1 MYPQLQTQSG
11 WMLMDG
17 RGQKSKKTRYFSGL
31 IVHRGHPWMPVDRRM
46 VPLIRIERM
55 TYCLQDSCS
64 TN

>member
-1 MYPQLQTQSG
+1 
-11 WMLMDG
+11 MDDQ
-17 RGQKSKKTRYFSGL
+17 GQKSTKKTRYFSGL
-31 IVHRGHPWMPVDRRM
+31 IVHREHLRMLVDRKM

>member
-1 MYPQLQTQSG
+1 
-11 WMLMDG
+11 MDG
-17 RGQKSKKTRYFSGL
+17 RGQDTKTRHFSGL
-31 IVHRGHPWMPVDRRM
+31 IVHRGQLGMSLDRKM